1 MWKTFKLDEYPNRVI
16 SWEESANYMQNSL
29 NHLDKLQSD
38 TVQQLLNSEDKD
50 MKNYA
55 RLFDLTRS
63 DPGQVGDKYWSSDIT
78 PLLK

>member
-1 MWKTFKLDEYPNRVI
+1 
-16 SWEESANYMQNSL
+16 MQNSL

-63 DPGQVGDKYWSSDIT
+63 DPGQVSDKYCSRNSFVKIYCMIEGFM
-78 PLLK
+78 LKKGIISTL